1 MPLGI
6 LIAALALS
14 AIGTGAGIWS
24 NSMARRQQQDFFD
37 QDMQNQMNLM
47 EMQNEYNSIPN
58 QVQQM
63 RDAGLNPDLQ
73 SVSFTPSAG
82 ASLPSAMNLS
92 SGNVL
97 GDLVNGIGGFVS
109 QSLQLLQQD
118 KQMHLTDIRIDS
130 SMSDAISKEDGYLA
144 AYISR
149 NFPEELL
156 KGIDEVGSDS
166 YANIQDWF
174 DGLVSDSSFNASAL
188 MAQGFTRSQAK
199 RMSKRILDISK
210 SPDMQK
216 QLLNTYKDIYGARQ
230 GYDMQR
236 SSPYSRSTGDPVP
249 DAVRQLMALTAE
261 KVRSELSRQTSENDY
276 QSDLYDSMDPM
287 LQAGAVQS
295 GYMQHI
301 RQDTVMS
308 ISYDICNELLQSDN
322 EVARYFG
329 VTLFSGLMNG
339 SNPIADMIS
348 SFVELGDTAL
358 DALTSWKSLFG
369 KGKGKGKK

>member
-24 NSMARRQQQDFFD
+24 NSLARRQQQDFFD
-37 QDMQNQMNLM
+37 KDMQNQMDLM

-63 RDAGLNPDLQ
+63 RDGGLNPDHQ

-82 ASLPSAMNLS
+82 ASLPSAMNLD
-92 SGNVL
+92 SGNLL

-118 KQMHLTDIRIDS
+118 KQMHLTDIQIDS
-130 SMSDAISKEDGYLA
+130 SMSDAISKEDSYLA

-166 YANIQDWF
+166 YSNIQDWF
-174 DGLVSDSSFNASAL
+174 SGLVSDSSFNASAL
-188 MAQGFTRSQAK
+188 MSQGFTRSQAK

-236 SSPYSRSTGDPVP
+236 SSPYSRTSGDPVP
-249 DAVRQLMALTAE
+249 DAVRQLMALTAD

-287 LQAGAVQS
+287 LQSGAVQS
-295 GYMQHI
+295 GYRQQI

-358 DALTSWKSLFG
+358 DALTSWKELFSFG
-369 KGKGKGKK
+369 KRKK